1 MSDNYKIGFEGIF
14 PYIELENYV
23 IHIMTNIDLEQDTEM
38 DFCITAGKICSF
50 RRENIPQKDLADL
63 IRSGKIYSKLTN
75 SKLVSLIEKNQNK
88 ILHFIE
94 NHEEYLRGP
103 PYPDYESIKD

>member
-1 MSDNYKIGFEGIF
+1 MSDNYKIGFGGIF

-23 IHIMTNIDLEQDTEM
+23 IRIMTNLDLEMDEEM
-38 DFCITAGKICSF
+38 DIHIVSGKICAFS
-50 RRENIPQKDLADL
+50 RQNIPQKDLADL
-63 IRSGKIYSKLTN
+63 IRSGKIYSKLNN
-75 SKLVSLIEKNQNK
+75 SNLVSLLEKNQNK

-94 NHEEYLRGP
+94 NHAEYLRGP

>member
-1 MSDNYKIGFEGIF
+1 MSYKIGSGGIF

-38 DFCITAGKICSF
+38 DFCITSGKICSF
-50 RRENIPQKDLADL
+50 RRSNIPQKDLADL
-63 IRSGKIYSKLTN
+63 IRKGEIYGQFSN
-75 SKLVSLIEKNQNK
+75 ADLVSLIEQNQNK

-94 NHEEYLRGP
+94 NHDDYMRGP
-103 PYPDYESIKD
+103 PYPDYESIKE